1 MSDQTISPV
10 GDGPIRVSDVS
21 LEKRGAPH
29 HGSLSSTKS
38 SSDARGIRTLWDRQ
52 LHSYPSNGR
61 RYYYLAITVLT
72 TVILY
77 YELYIGGAVATQ
89 IITGFGMTFTEFV
102 MVSVVGNLLGAFAS
116 LIAGLA
122 DRWGRANLVAGGLV
136 ITGVLIAFGLPNAPN
151 TGMYFVLF
159 GLLSV
164 VEGII
169 LVATPALIRD
179 FSPQLGRASAM
190 GFWTLGPVLGS
201 LVVTEVSSH
210 TLVSHPDWQFQ
221 FYLCGGIGLV
231 VAIIAIFTLREL
243 SPGLRDQL
251 MVSIEDRAL
260 IEARAKNIDTEKAAQ
275 GHWRQMMHVD
285 IVGSAFAIAIFL
297 MFYYIAVGF
306 FVIYFVTIF
315 GYSSAKANGL
325 ANWYWIS
332 NAIALVAAGFL
343 SDKFRVRKPFMIVGA
358 LISLIG
364 AAFFAEKAVQPG
376 TSYSQFAVLM
386 VIISAGGGLAYT
398 AWMASFTETIEKH
411 NPAATA
417 TGLAVWGWIIR
428 IVVTVSL
435 LGFIVA
441 VPATAV
447 LVDQGSKVSAIVAQ
461 YPEQV
466 ATAGAIA
473 PDTLAALEANP
484 TDAAAGQAAVKQ
496 IIDAK
501 LAKDPA
507 GAVARLQQ
515 LSTNPIPAADAKYLA
530 DNGAKVAKAA
540 TDTAQQWRVWW
551 WICVG
556 AQVLFLPFVFVM
568 AGRWSPKKARE
579 DEERHEKLV
588 EEEMKK
594 LETERAAQTVGS

>member
-1 MSDQTISPV
+1 MSDQTISSAGEGPRV
-10 GDGPIRVSDVS
+10 IGDVALDARDPKVV
-21 LEKRGAPH
+21 AP
-29 HGSLSSTKS
+29 GRPKPADTP
-38 SSDARGIRTLWDRQ
+38 ARGIQTLWDRR

-61 RYYYLAITVLT
+61 RYIYLAITVLA

-89 IITGFGMTFTEFV
+89 IIAGFGMTFTQFV
-102 MVSVVGNLLGAFAS
+102 MVSVIGNLLGAFAS
-116 LIAGLA
+116 LVAGLA
-122 DRWGRANLVAGGLV
+122 DRWGRANLVAFGLV
-136 ITGVLIAFGLPNAPN
+136 VTGVLIAFALPNAPN
-151 TGMYFVLF
+151 TAWYFIFF
-159 GLLSV
+159 GILSI

-201 LVVTEVSSH
+201 LLVTEISSH

-231 VAIIAIFTLREL
+231 VAVIAIFALREL
-243 SPGLRDQL
+243 SPALRDQL
-251 MVSIEDRAL
+251 MVSMQDKML

-275 GHWRQMMHVD
+275 GHWRQMMHLD

-332 NAIALVAAGFL
+332 NAIALVAAGFI
-343 SDKFRVRKPFMIVGA
+343 SDKFRVRKPFMIIGCVVSLVGA
-358 LISLIG
+358 AI
-364 AAFFAEKAVQPG
+364 FAEKAVEPN
-376 TSYSQFAVLM
+376 TSYYTFAVLM
-386 VIISAGGGLAYT
+386 IFISAGGGLAYT

-417 TGLAVWGWIIR
+417 TGLAVWGWIVR
-428 IVVTVSL
+428 IVVTLSL
-435 LGFIVA
+435 VGFIFA

-447 LVDQGSKVSAIVAQ
+447 LVDQDSKVSAIVAQ
-461 YPEQV
+461 YPDQV

-473 PDTLAALEANP
+473 PDTLAALQKDP
-484 TDAAAGQAAVKQ
+484 TDPAAGAAAVKQ
-496 IIDAK
+496 IIEAK

-507 GAVARLQQ
+507 EAVARLQK
-515 LSTNPIPAADAKYLA
+515 LGTDPIPAADAKYLA
-530 DNGAKVAKAA
+530 DNGAKVTQAAK
-540 TDTAQQWRVWW
+540 DTAQQWRVWW

-579 DEERHEKLV
+579 DEERHEALV
-588 EEEMKK
+588 KEEMKK
-594 LETERAAQTVGS
+594 LEAERAGQSVDA